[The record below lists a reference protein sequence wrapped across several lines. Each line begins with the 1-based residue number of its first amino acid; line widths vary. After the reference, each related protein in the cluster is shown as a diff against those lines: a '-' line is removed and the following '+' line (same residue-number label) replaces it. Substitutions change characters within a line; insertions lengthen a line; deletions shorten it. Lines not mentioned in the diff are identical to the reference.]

1 MIHAVAQ
8 VPDPYARSGEQ
19 RPPLAVGLFV
29 RAEISGKTFS
39 NVATLPREAVR
50 EDGRV
55 LLVEESPLAPDTPPA
70 AKGKPGPRH
79 RLVSRKVRVL
89 RREATEAVI
98 DLNASGLTAGDRVCI
113 SVVEVF
119 AEGMSIALDNAG
131 ETE

>member
-1 MIHAVAQ
+1 
-8 VPDPYARSGEQ
+8 
-19 RPPLAVGLFV
+19 PLAVGLFV

-39 NVATLPREAVR
+39 NIATLPREAVR

-55 LLVEESPLAPDTPPA
+55 LLVEESPGAPA
-70 AKGKPGPRH
+70 AGGKPGPRY
-79 RLVSRKVRVL
+79 RLVSRKAGVL

-98 DLNASGLTAGDRVCI
+98 DLDASSLAAGDRVCV

-119 AEGMSIALDNAG
+119 AEGMPVALDKTR

>member
-1 MIHAVAQ
+1 
-8 VPDPYARSGEQ
+8 
-19 RPPLAVGLFV
+19 
-29 RAEISGKTFS
+29 
-39 NVATLPREAVR
+39 
-50 EDGRV
+50 
-55 LLVEESPLAPDTPPA
+55 
-70 AKGKPGPRH
+70 
-79 RLVSRKVRVL
+79 VL